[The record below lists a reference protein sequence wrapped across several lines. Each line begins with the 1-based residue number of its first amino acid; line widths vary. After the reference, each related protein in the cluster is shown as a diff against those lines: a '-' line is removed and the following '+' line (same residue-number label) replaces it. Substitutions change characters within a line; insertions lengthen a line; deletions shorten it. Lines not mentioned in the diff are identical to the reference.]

1 MVIQSKDWTL
11 KNTHSKGGMKLSKT
25 HEIGF
30 KDCRV
35 GILLWL
41 RQVCPD
47 FCTCSLLI
55 RVRHYGWE
63 RPWGQLCHV
72 LLGERDGVGPRVV
85 IRQQDQEEEVCELW
99 LQYWEE
105 RLLQPHVLCPLPSRK
120 SGSTWR
126 EGVPVE
132 LAWLPSQKRFFGVCP
147 LTNWLPGLMVIFVMG
162 ATFPCELGGEGKTP
176 HINNLMHPW

>member
-35 GILLWL
+35 GFLLWL
-41 RQVCPD
+41 HQVCPD
-47 FCTCSLLI
+47 SCTCSLLI

-72 LLGERDGVGPRVV
+72 LLGEMDGVGPRVV

-126 EGVPVE
+126 ARSPSGGARMAPLSEALLWCLSSDK
-132 LAWLPSQKRFFGVCP
+132 LAPRADGHFRDGSYLPLWTWGWR
-147 LTNWLPGLMVIFVMG
+147 
-162 ATFPCELGGEGKTP
+162 
-176 HINNLMHPW
+176 